1 MTPILFPTDFSNNAS
16 KVIKYVLQHLD
27 SSKVR
32 AVIYHSIEPPRASG
46 GAFVSIE
53 RQMTEIALE
62 QMDACIKDVK
72 SYYKGDLEGL
82 CRAGFMDDNI
92 NAAMKAQGAKLCV
105 MCSKGES
112 DVESKVFGSNAEHCL
127 RKAQYPIWVLPT
139 ELPTRINKLIYAT
152 EDGYLNGKV
161 FLEEFIGLFHRE
173 DVELAK
179 LRVLTSPEQANETIR
194 EESLGGNIVGL
205 YTKHSDK
212 AIKGINEWVE
222 EHKETDII
230 ILNTYHTKWYDAL
243 LNNSTTQKLAASL
256 KISIL
261 SLPNLK

>member
-1 MTPILFPTDFSNNAS
+1 MQTILFPTDFSKNAS
-16 KVIKYVLQHLD
+16 KIIKYVLEHFD
-27 SSKVR
+27 SAKIK

-62 QMDACIKDVK
+62 QMEKCIQEVK
-72 SYYKGDLEGL
+72 TYFTGELDGI

-112 DVESKVFGSNAEHCL
+112 DMASKVFGSNAEHCL

-139 ELPTRINKLIYAT
+139 EVPTRINKFIYAA
-152 EDGYLNGKV
+152 EDGYLNGKT
-161 FLEEFIGLFHRE
+161 FLEEFMGIFHKE
-173 DVELAK
+173 DIELAK
-179 LRVLTSPEQANETIR
+179 LRVITTPEQANEVIR
-194 EESLGGNIVGL
+194 EEQLNGKVIAL
-205 YTKHSDK
+205 YTKHSAK
-212 AIKGINEWVE
+212 AIQGINEWVD
-222 EHKETDII
+222 EHKEIDTI
-230 ILNTYHTKWYDAL
+230 ILNTYHTRWYDGL

-256 KISIL
+256 KIPIL